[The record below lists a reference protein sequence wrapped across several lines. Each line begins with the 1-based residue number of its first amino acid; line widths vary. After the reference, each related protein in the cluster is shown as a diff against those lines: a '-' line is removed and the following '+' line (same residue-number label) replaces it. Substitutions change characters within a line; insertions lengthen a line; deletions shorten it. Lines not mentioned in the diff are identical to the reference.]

1 MGKNLPQ
8 FSVGTLAKCI
18 LIRGTVIERNI
29 LLQSLPEMTET
40 SFYHRLKCAGRVNID
55 IELSYYMKRQKRK
68 ISLISIGQESEVNI
82 VSPDPLQRG
91 YE

>member
-1 MGKNLPQ
+1 
-8 FSVGTLAKCI
+8 
-18 LIRGTVIERNI
+18 
-29 LLQSLPEMTET
+29 MTET
-40 SFYHRLKCAGRVNID
+40 IFYHRLKCAGRVNID
-55 IELSYYMKRQKRK
+55 IELSYYMNRQKRK